1 MNKHLISAV
10 ALLSACAINAA
21 DVVLPEGMIALT
33 PDGVELTSENADN
46 KTQNKKPIVKT
57 DNNLL
62 FFTAKT
68 AEHGDELWVSGLT
81 PETTRMV
88 KDINAGSEGSN
99 PSYLTAVGNR
109 VFFVAETPESGTEVW
124 VSDGTEA
131 GTYMV
136 KEIYPGA
143 GGCGA
148 FGLSKFQD
156 KVMFFAMDEESEFV
170 PTVGIEPEK
179 WLWITDGT
187 EEGTVRLG
195 NTPTRQDNYDGD
207 AGVIVEANGLAF
219 FVSYNLEM
227 NETLYVSDGTPG
239 GTKPVKNINPKAQ
252 TGNYK
257 TASAAI
263 DWLTPVNDKWV
274 VFRAETVS
282 EVTGTTD
289 MGSEIWVS
297 DGTEAGTN
305 WIGFDFAKG
314 ETDGLPTGTQFAI
327 GRAYGDILY
336 FRADDGVH
344 GVEPCI
350 FDLSQPIEEGVNP
363 RMLVDIN
370 HWGGSANLH
379 SWPSGFHLYDG
390 KLFMQANGGY
400 FLDGDDTEYASGY
413 SLWRVDT
420 ETYTNLEYSKQ
431 WCGFE
436 IYKGN
441 QRDNSCWFEN
451 VGSKMFF
458 VAQDQDSNMELWCMD
473 NADAQPE
480 KIVDLPENG
489 DLHSLMNI
497 GENLYFAS
505 MGTKALYRY
514 MVEGSDPGSVEGV
527 NVTDV
532 KVYPTVSDAVINI
545 ESEHAVMSVA
555 LYDMQGA
562 QVMKAGEMNQIS
574 VAEYQPGLYVL
585 VVTLDNGETV
595 SQKIIVE

>member
-88 KDINAGSEGSN
+88 KDIKAGSEGSN

-297 DGTEAGTN
+297 DGTEAGTK
-305 WIGFDFAKG
+305 WIGFDFATG
-314 ETDGLPTGTQFAI
+314 ETDGLPTGTQFAM
-327 GRAYGDILY
+327 GETYGDILY

-370 HWGGSANLH
+370 HWGGSANLP
-379 SWPSGFHLYDG
+379 SWPSGFHIYDG

-400 FLDGDDTEYASGY
+400 FLDGDETEYGSGY

-545 ESEHAVMSVA
+545 ESEHAVTSVV

-595 SQKIIVE
+595 SKKIIVE

>member
-1 MNKHLISAV
+1 M
-10 ALLSACAINAA
+10 
-21 DVVLPEGMIALT
+21 
-33 PDGVELTSENADN
+33 
-46 KTQNKKPIVKT
+46 
-57 DNNLL
+57 
-62 FFTAKT
+62 
-68 AEHGDELWVSGLT
+68 
-81 PETTRMV
+81 
-88 KDINAGSEGSN
+88 
-99 PSYLTAVGNR
+99 
-109 VFFVAETPESGTEVW
+109 
-124 VSDGTEA
+124 
-131 GTYMV
+131 
-136 KEIYPGA
+136 
-143 GGCGA
+143 
-148 FGLSKFQD
+148 
-156 KVMFFAMDEESEFV
+156 
-170 PTVGIEPEK
+170 
-179 WLWITDGT
+179 
-187 EEGTVRLG
+187 
-195 NTPTRQDNYDGD
+195 
-207 AGVIVEANGLAF
+207 
-219 FVSYNLEM
+219 
-227 NETLYVSDGTPG
+227 
-239 GTKPVKNINPKAQ
+239 
-252 TGNYK
+252 
-257 TASAAI
+257 
-263 DWLTPVNDKWV
+263 
-274 VFRAETVS
+274 
-282 EVTGTTD
+282 
-289 MGSEIWVS
+289 
-297 DGTEAGTN
+297 
-305 WIGFDFAKG
+305 G
-314 ETDGLPTGTQFAI
+314 ET
-327 GRAYGDILY
+327 YGDILY

-370 HWGGSANLH
+370 HWGGSANLP
-379 SWPSGFHLYDG
+379 SWPSGFHIYDG

-400 FLDGDDTEYASGY
+400 FLDGDETEYGSGY

-545 ESEHAVMSVA
+545 ESEHAVTSVV

-595 SQKIIVE
+595 SKKIIVE